1 METQVTYRLK
11 GEAMVR
17 TFTTA
22 EPYNA
27 MRNLLPDVDM
37 MYAVGGYR
45 PLEASKK
52 CCGGKH
58 CVQQRE
64 MSDEMWA
71 W

>member
-45 PLEASKK
+45 SAVARQN
-52 CCGGKH
+52 CCYGKY
-58 CVQQRE
+58 CVQQQE
-64 MSDEMWA
+64 FNDEMWA